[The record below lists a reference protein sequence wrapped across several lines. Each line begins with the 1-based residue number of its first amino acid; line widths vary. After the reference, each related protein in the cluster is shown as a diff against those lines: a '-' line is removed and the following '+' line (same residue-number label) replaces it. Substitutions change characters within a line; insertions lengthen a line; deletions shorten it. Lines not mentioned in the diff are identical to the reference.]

1 MTRKSSF
8 DQKNERLK
16 YTNERFQY
24 TYDKFTGATDKF
36 TRQSYTV
43 SGGVDGIRDSMPHAG
58 TAKPRQRK
66 FYGWWIAVASFFTF
80 GISVGLPYYN
90 IPFFYDY
97 FQNAFGWERS
107 SITLGFPL
115 AAVLTLW
122 VGPLIIPRFPPRRLI
137 LVGTA
142 FTALAFLGFSRMN
155 GDLRIYYAC
164 WVLYA
169 MGYFLSGPIPHQILV
184 SHWFRKQRGMAM
196 GIVYVGVGLVAA
208 AGSRLVAPVTER
220 FGFRVTLMWIGAAM
234 VLAWPLALFVMRDK
248 PSDMGQAADG
258 AIIAD
263 AEVSRQ
269 PLPYAHLLRSV
280 PFWLLLIGSL
290 CSIGSIGAI
299 NAHMK
304 FVFHDAGF
312 TEQKQL
318 NATWSLASII
328 ISIVSI
334 AGRLSIGHLSDLFSK
349 KRVMTVTYFVVAGS
363 IPLLLTVRPP
373 SEPYVFS
380 IVFGFA
386 MGADYMLIP
395 LMAAE
400 QFGVNS
406 LSRAMAIILPV
417 NTIGQTWC
425 PQLVSVLRAHSGSY
439 LWPMAF
445 VFAVAML
452 GALSIAALPSNRSLG
467 SRDSVPMTPASASG
481 A

>member
-1 MTRKSSF
+1 MPKPEVNNP
-8 DQKNERLK
+8 QK
-16 YTNERFQY
+16 
-24 TYDKFTGATDKF
+24 
-36 TRQSYTV
+36 
-43 SGGVDGIRDSMPHAG
+43 
-58 TAKPRQRK
+58 RK
-66 FYGWWIAVASFFTF
+66 FYGWWIAAASFFTF

-97 FQNAFGWERS
+97 FQTAFHWERS

-115 AAVLTLW
+115 AALLTLW

-137 LVGTA
+137 VVGTA
-142 FTALAFLGFSRMN
+142 CTALAFLGFSLMN
-155 GDLRIYYAC
+155 GDLRIYFAC

-169 MGYFLSGPIPHQILV
+169 MGYFLSGPIPHQILI
-184 SHWFRKQRGMAM
+184 SHWFRKKRGRAM
-196 GIVYVGVGLVAA
+196 GIVYVGVGLLAA
-208 AGSRLVAPVTER
+208 GGSRLVAPVTEH
-220 FGFRVTLMWIGAAM
+220 FGFRVALQAIGATM

-258 AIIAD
+258 ALTAD

-269 PLPYAHLLRSV
+269 PLPYTHLLRSG

-312 TEQKQL
+312 TDQKQL
-318 NATWSLASII
+318 NATWSLASIL

-334 AGRLSIGHLSDLFSK
+334 AGRLSIGHFSDVFSK
-349 KRVMTVTYFVVAGS
+349 KRVMTLTYFVVAGS
-363 IPLLLTVRPP
+363 IPLLLTVAPP
-373 SEPYVFS
+373 SQPYAFS

-425 PQLVSVLRAHSGSY
+425 PQLVSVLRARSGSY

-445 VFAVAML
+445 VFAVAVL
-452 GALSIAALPSNRSLG
+452 GALAIAALPSHRSVEP
-467 SRDSVPMTPASASG
+467 RAASS
-481 A
+481 